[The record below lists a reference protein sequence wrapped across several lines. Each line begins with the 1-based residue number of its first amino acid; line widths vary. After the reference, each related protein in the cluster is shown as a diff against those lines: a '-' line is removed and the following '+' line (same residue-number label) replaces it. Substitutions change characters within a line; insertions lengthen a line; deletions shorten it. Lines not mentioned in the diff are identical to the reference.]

1 MVICLSCHDIWAVTD
16 ERRNERGIPFTD
28 MDSKKILNML
38 IPQASVHIWVILLLT
53 AVIAVLDWRV
63 AIPCFVLFAYL
74 TYHYFRSNYKRKAE
88 ISSFIENL
96 NINIDTA
103 TKDTLLNFPM
113 PLVVTELD
121 GSIIWYNGSFRDISG
136 QADVFEDTVKSLVKE
151 LKSSELLPENIKKTS
166 TSISKQT
173 DINDR
178 HYNVLCNIVRRD
190 QSQDTSSYMLIL
202 YFIDV
207 SELIDLK
214 KMYSDEKLVTGIFV
228 VDNYD
233 DLMQSMEDPLRPQ
246 MLAEIDKRVVSW
258 VSFTNG
264 IIKKYE
270 RDKYLFIFEQKYM
283 KVLEEKKF
291 EILDSIKE
299 INIGNKLP
307 VTLSLGFGLNGST
320 LSENLR
326 FAAASIDL
334 ALGRGGD
341 QVVLKKGE
349 NFSFFG
355 GRTRELEKR
364 TKVKARVIAYALREL
379 IDQADNVF
387 IMGHENADIDSLGAS
402 LGLYRIVKS
411 RNKDAYI
418 VLNRLNP
425 TIENLTARIR
435 KNEEYAD
442 LFINRSEAVETQSD
456 KTLLIIVDTHRKSFT
471 EIPELVENGRQVV
484 VIDHHR
490 RGADYI
496 QDTVLTYQETYA
508 SSTCEL
514 VTEVIQYIDEKLK
527 LTQLEAEALYAG
539 IVVDTKSFTFKTGV
553 RTFEAASY
561 LRRQGVDTVAVK
573 QLFQNDMETYMSISA
588 VVRDAELINN
598 EIAIS
603 ICDAEVKNPQM
614 IAAKAADELLNL
626 SGISASFVLSSV
638 DSEIWISG
646 RSLGDINVQMI
657 LEKLGGGGHLSV
669 AGAQLEDSDI
679 NDAKDKLKY
688 AIMEYINEM
697 AKPNT

>member
-1 MVICLSCHDIWAVTD
+1 
-16 ERRNERGIPFTD
+16 

-74 TYHYFRSNYKRKAE
+74 TYHYFRSNFKRKAE
-88 ISSFIENL
+88 ISNFIENL

-103 TKDTLLNFPM
+103 TRDTLLNFPM
-113 PLVVTELD
+113 PLVITELD
-121 GSIIWYNGSFRDISG
+121 GSIIWYNSSFGSISE
-136 QADVFEDTVKSLVKE
+136 QTDMLEDTVKNLVRE
-151 LKSSELLPENIKKTS
+151 IKSTEQLPEGTKKNTER
-166 TSISKQT
+166 IYGQT
-173 DINDR
+173 VIDGR
-178 HYNVLCNIVRRD
+178 HYTVLCNIVRRD
-190 QSQDTSSYMLIL
+190 RNQDTSNYMLIL

-207 SELIDLK
+207 TELVELK
-214 KMYSDEKLVTGIFV
+214 KKYSDEKIITGLFV
-228 VDNYD
+228 IDNYD
-233 DLMQSMEDPLRPQ
+233 DLMQSMEDPIRPQ
-246 MLAEIDKRVVSW
+246 MLAEIEKKVVRW

-264 IIKKYE
+264 IIKKFE
-270 RDKYLFIFEQKYM
+270 RDKYLFLFEQKYM
-283 KVLEEKKF
+283 KELEEKKF
-291 EILDSIKE
+291 EILDTVKE

-320 LSENLR
+320 LSENLQ
-326 FAAASIDL
+326 FAAAAIDL

-341 QVVLKKGE
+341 QVVLKNGA

-355 GRTRELEKR
+355 GKTRELEKR

-379 IDQADNVF
+379 IDQADNAF

-402 LGLYRIVKS
+402 LGLYRIVRS

-418 VLNRLNP
+418 ILNRINP
-425 TIENLTARIR
+425 TIENLVSRIR
-435 KNEEYAD
+435 SSEEYEE
-442 LFINRSEAVETQSD
+442 LFINRNEAMEMLSG

-471 EIPELVENGRQVV
+471 EVPELIGNGTQTV

-527 LTQLEAEALYAG
+527 LTQLEAEALYSG

-573 QLFQNDMETYMSISA
+573 QLFQNDMQTYKSISS
-588 VVRDAELINN
+588 VVRDAELIND

-603 ICDAEVKNPQM
+603 VCGKNLKTPQL

-626 SGISASFVLSSV
+626 SGISASFVLCSV
-638 DSEIWISG
+638 GSEIWISG

-669 AGAQLEDSDI
+669 AGAQLEGMDI
-679 NDAKDKLKY
+679 NDAKEKLKY